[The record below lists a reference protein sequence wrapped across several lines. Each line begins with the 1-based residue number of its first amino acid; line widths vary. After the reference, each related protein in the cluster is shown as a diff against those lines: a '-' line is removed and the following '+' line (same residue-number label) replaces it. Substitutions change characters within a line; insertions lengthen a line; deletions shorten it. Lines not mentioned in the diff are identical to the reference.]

1 MLLTIQSAIAP
12 DQLKVLQQA
21 LSQARFVD
29 GKLTAGKAAARVKH
43 NLELDSQERVATDA
57 ARVIMGNLFNNTDFK
72 LAALPLRVAT
82 PIIARYTPGMEYG
95 EHIDDPVMGGEGQ
108 RFRCDVATTVFLSDP
123 ESYEGGELV
132 VRTSF
137 GEKRVKL
144 PAGDAVVYPASSL
157 HRVAPVTQGT
167 RLVAVSWIQSMV
179 RDPARRE
186 VLYELGCARERM
198 LEDDAQDP
206 ELVAQV
212 DHSYTNLVRMWAEV

>member
-1 MLLTIQSAIAP
+1 M
-12 DQLKVLQQA
+12 
-21 LSQARFVD
+21 
-29 GKLTAGKAAARVKH
+29 
-43 NLELDSQERVATDA
+43 
-57 ARVIMGNLFNNTDFK
+57 
-72 LAALPLRVAT
+72 
-82 PIIARYTPGMEYG
+82 
-95 EHIDDPVMGGEGQ
+95 
-108 RFRCDVATTVFLSDP
+108 
-123 ESYEGGELV
+123 
-132 VRTSF
+132 
-137 GEKRVKL
+137 KL